1 MSKRSNLMTRILVV
15 ASLVVVAAFTG
26 FSLYIDSLQRSVLT
40 KSVEESIDSSGKQA
54 AQSIANWL
62 NARVALTQ
70 MAANAA
76 GKTPD
81 PAGIVAVLDNEALV
95 SQFMTTYVGDEA
107 GTFTMW
113 PKSPMPEG
121 YDPRQRPWYQDAV
134 KASGPVLTEP
144 YIDAST
150 NDLIISAATPV
161 KHDGKLLG
169 VAGSDFSLKSLVE
182 MVNSVD
188 LGGAGFAFLVN
199 KNGQILVHQDKA
211 LVTKTLADA
220 FPDGA
225 PVIGG
230 GITHTTYAGKPV
242 LVSFV
247 PVTGLPSV
255 EWYLGF
261 TIDSGMAFSAIDQ
274 FRIAATIA
282 TILAVIV
289 MMGFLATV
297 LSRLVVRPVK
307 DMTGAMAR
315 LASGDVSAEIPGQ
328 DRTDEIGQ
336 MAAAV
341 AVFRDNAIE
350 RGRLENAAEEGR
362 VLSESERREREA
374 VKAREAAEIQHA
386 VEALAD
392 GLGRLAEGDLAHRI
406 DAPFAGHLDRLRS
419 DFNHSVTKLHT
430 AMATVGQNARAID
443 AGATEIRSAADDLA
457 RRTEQQAASV
467 EETAAALEEITT
479 TVKDSTRRAEEVGSL
494 VSRTRTGAEKSGEVV
509 RRAVSAMQGIEKSSH
524 EISNIIGVIDDIA
537 FQTNLLALNAGVEAA
552 RAGEAGKG
560 FAVVAQE
567 VRELAQRS
575 ASAAKD
581 IKALITTSGE
591 QVKSGVSL
599 VDETGRALQEIL
611 SQVQEV
617 HTNVAAIV
625 EASREQSTGLREIN
639 QSVNAMD
646 QATQQNAA
654 MVEESTAASH
664 AMAREADA
672 LHALIRRFRLAGN
685 TQPTQQRASA
695 PVNVAQLHAVARTMR
710 SSRGSTAPAA
720 ESWEEF

>member
-15 ASLVVVAAFTG
+15 ASLVVIAAFTG

-40 KSVEESIDSSGKQA
+40 TSVEESIDSSGKQA

-62 NARVALTQ
+62 NARVMLTET
-70 MAANAA
+70 AANAA
-76 GKTPD
+76 GKAAD
-81 PAGIVAVLDNEALV
+81 PAGITAVLQNDVLV
-95 SQFMTTYVGDEA
+95 GQFMTTYVGDEA

-113 PKSPMPEG
+113 PQSAMPEG

-134 KASGPVLTEP
+134 KANGSVLTEP

-150 NDLIISAATPV
+150 NELIISAATPV
-161 KHDGKLLG
+161 KKDGKVLG
-169 VAGSDFSLKSLVE
+169 VAGSDFSLKSLVD

-188 LGGAGFAFLVN
+188 LGGKGFAFLVS

-220 FPDGA
+220 FPDETPA
-225 PVIGG
+225 IGDG
-230 GITHTTYAGKPV
+230 VMQTTYAGASV

-261 TIDSGMAFSAIDQ
+261 TIDRGMAFSAIDQ

-282 TILAVIV
+282 TILAVV
-289 MMGFLATV
+289 LMMGFLATV
-297 LSRLVVRPVK
+297 LSRLVVCPVK
-307 DMTGAMAR
+307 DMTSAMQK
-315 LASGDVSAEIPGQ
+315 LASGDVRTEIPGQ
-328 DRTDEIGQ
+328 ERKDEIGQ

-350 RGRLENAAEEGR
+350 RTRLENAAEEGR

-374 VKAREAAEIQHA
+374 MKARDAAEIQHA
-386 VEALAD
+386 VDALAD

-406 DAPFAGHLDRLRS
+406 EKPFAGHLDRLRD

-430 AMATVGQNARAID
+430 AMTTVGQNARAID

-457 RRTEQQAASV
+457 KRTEQQAASV

-494 VSRTRTGAEKSGEVV
+494 VSRTRAGAEKSGEVV

-575 ASAAKD
+575 ANAAKE

-591 QVKSGVSL
+591 QVRSGVSL
-599 VDETGRALQEIL
+599 VDETGAALEAIVREVQEINGH
-611 SQVQEV
+611 V
-617 HTNVAAIV
+617 NAIV
-625 EASREQSTGLREIN
+625 LAAREQSTGLQEIN
-639 QSVNAMD
+639 TAVNTMD
-646 QATQQNAA
+646 QGTQQNAA
-654 MVEESTAASH
+654 MVEEQTAASH
-664 AMAREADA
+664 GLASEAAA
-672 LHALIRRFRLAGN
+672 LNALLAQFRLGHGAA
-685 TQPTQQRASA
+685 THTAMSPRRAA
-695 PVNVAQLHAVARTMR
+695 
-710 SSRGSTAPAA
+710 
-720 ESWEEF
+720 